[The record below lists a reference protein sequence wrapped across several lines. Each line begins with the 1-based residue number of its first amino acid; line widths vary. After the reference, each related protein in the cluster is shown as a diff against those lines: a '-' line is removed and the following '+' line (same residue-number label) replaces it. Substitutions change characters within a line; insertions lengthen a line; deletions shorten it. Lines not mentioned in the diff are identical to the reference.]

1 MRVVTWALI
10 AGLVAGGEGRE
21 EQIKRDLA
29 DIQGEWTMVS
39 GERDGQAL
47 PEQYVK
53 SARRVCKGDETI
65 AIVNGEIGL
74 QAKFT
79 LDPTKKPKTIDYQ
92 LTGGPNKGLTQLGIY
107 ELDGD
112 TLRFCQSTPGEP
124 RPATFSAKEGSR
136 CTITVWK
143 RGKKK

>member
-1 MRVVTWALI
+1 MRGTALAMV
-10 AGLVAGGEGRE
+10 AGLLAGGNARE

-29 DIQGEWTMVS
+29 QIQGEWVMVS

-47 PEQYVK
+47 PEQFVK
-53 SARRVCKGDETI
+53 TSRRICQGDQTI

-79 LDPTKKPKTIDYQ
+79 LDPSKKPKTIDYD
-92 LTGGPNKGLTQLGIY
+92 LTGGPNKGLIQLGIY
-107 ELDGD
+107 EIDGD

-124 RPATFSAKEGSR
+124 RPTAFDAKAGTR
-136 CTITVWK
+136 CTMTVWK
-143 RGKKK
+143 RSKKK